1 MPFLIRWVLLLAGC
15 LAATVSAAPAARE
28 IRVAAASD
36 LQFVLPALAGAFQAR
51 HPGFRLQ
58 ASHAAS
64 GSLFAQIRNGA
75 PHDVFLSAD
84 LDYPRRLAAAGLAL
98 DTNVFTYGFGR
109 LVIWAPNRSNL
120 DLAALGHR
128 ALLEPSV
135 RRIAVANPRH
145 APTGAAALAALRALG
160 LQEAVEPRLV
170 HGENVAQA
178 AQFVQG
184 GAADLGLLTLSL
196 ALAPALRDGG
206 RHWVFPADTCPSL
219 AQGGIVL
226 GRARELEGARLFR
239 DFLLG
244 PEGRAVLA
252 RAGLEPPARP

>member
-1 MPFLIRWVLLLAGC
+1 MRFLPHWVLLLAGC
-15 LAATVSAAPAARE
+15 LASTALGARE
-28 IRVAAASD
+28 VRVAAAAD
-36 LQFVLPALAGAFQAR
+36 LQAVLPVLAAEFQVR
-51 HPGFRLQ
+51 HPDFRVQ

-75 PHDVFLSAD
+75 PYDVFLSAD
-84 LDYPRRLAAAGLAL
+84 LDYPRRLATEGLAL
-98 DTNVFTYGFGR
+98 ETNVFTYGLGR
-109 LVIWAPNRSNL
+109 LVIWAPNASKL

-145 APTGAAALAALRALG
+145 APTGAAALAALRALRI
-160 LQEAVEPRLV
+160 QEAVEPRLV

-178 AQFVQG
+178 AQFVQS
-184 GAADLGLLTLSL
+184 GAADLGILTLSL
-196 ALAPALRDGG
+196 ALAPSLRDAG
-206 RHWVFPADTCPSL
+206 RHWVFPAAACPPL

-226 GRARELEGARLFR
+226 RTAREPAGARAFR

-244 PEGRAVLA
+244 PDGRALLA